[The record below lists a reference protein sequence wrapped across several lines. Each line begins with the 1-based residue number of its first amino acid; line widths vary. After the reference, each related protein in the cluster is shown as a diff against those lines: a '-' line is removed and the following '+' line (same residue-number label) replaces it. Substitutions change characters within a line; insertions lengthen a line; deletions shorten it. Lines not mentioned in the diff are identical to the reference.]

1 MFVKQISV
9 FLENKSGSLCAMT
22 RLLGEGA
29 IDILAISIADT
40 QNFGIVRLVVRSCE
54 IDRAA
59 DLLRDNGYTVRVSG
73 VICVGVPD
81 RPAGLSEILTY
92 LETEN
97 ISIEYLYSFVRG
109 ADKCALIIFRLA
121 EPGLGLKLFEEK
133 GVRIVTQ
140 SEVDAL

>member
-81 RPAGLSEILTY
+81 RPAGLSEILTC

-97 ISIEYLYSFVRG
+97 ISIEYLMAVLNHRS
-109 ADKCALIIFRLA
+109 AK
-121 EPGLGLKLFEEK
+121 KLPYA
-133 GVRIVTQ
+133 VATNLTMAQ
-140 SEVDAL
+140 LMDALDRNF